1 MLVTTVS
8 KTIWCIGLAVTCVV
22 VGCSPRQPQTAG
34 KTYDVVITAVADGR
48 KITAIKGVREVT
60 GLGLKDAK
68 DLVESAPAVV
78 KTGLTK
84 EEAEFVAVKLR
95 ESSLTVEIKE
105 K

>member
-1 MLVTTVS
+1 MMNT
-8 KTIWCIGLAVTCVV
+8 KRMIWCIALAVTCVA

-68 DLVESAPAVV
+68 DLVESAPAFV

-84 EEAEFVAVKLR
+84 EEAEFVAAKLR